1 MSNHLDAWIE
11 TYPDFP
17 KPGILFYD
25 IAPIIEQPDRL
36 RTVCELI
43 QSQITQWEPDVLVG
57 IDSRGFL
64 FATPV
69 ALMMDLGVVMVR
81 KKGKLPGDV
90 REESYA
96 LEYGEATLAVQKDRD
111 LSGKRV
117 VLIDDLL
124 ATGGTLAATEKLL
137 NESGADVIGTV
148 VLIELELLKGRDN
161 LQAPVVSLQVYDE

>member
-1 MSNHLDAWIE
+1 MSNHLDAWIQ

-25 IAPIIEQPDRL
+25 IAPIIEHADRL

-43 QSQITQWEPDVLVG
+43 RDAIDEWQPDVLVG

-81 KKGKLPGDV
+81 KQGKLPGHV
-90 REESYA
+90 LEKSYA
-96 LEYGEATLAVQKDRD
+96 LEYGEATLAVQKNRD
-111 LSGKRV
+111 LKGKRV

-124 ATGGTLAATEKLL
+124 ATGGTLAATESLI
-137 NESGADVIGTV
+137 NDSGAQVVGTV
-148 VLIELELLKGRDN
+148 VLIELLLLKGRSH
-161 LQAPVVSLQVYDE
+161 LQAPVKSLQVYDE

>member
-1 MSNHLDAWIE
+1 MSNHLDNWIQ

-25 IAPIIEQPDRL
+25 IAPIIEYPDRL
-36 RTVCELI
+36 RYVCQLI
-43 QSQITQWEPDVLVG
+43 RDAITDWQPDVLVG

-69 ALMMDLGVVMVR
+69 ALLMELGVVMVR

-96 LEYGEATLAVQKDRD
+96 LEYGEATLAVQRDRD
-111 LSGKRV
+111 LTAKRV

-137 NESGADVIGTV
+137 NESGAEVVGTV
-148 VLIELELLKGRDN
+148 VLIELKLLRGRKK
-161 LQAPVVSLQVYDE
+161 LKAPVTSLQLYDE

>member
-1 MSNHLDAWIE
+1 MSNHLDTWIQ

-25 IAPIIEQPDRL
+25 IASIIEHSDRL
-36 RTVCELI
+36 KSVVHMICDA
-43 QSQITQWEPDVLVG
+43 ITEWKPDVLVG

-69 ALMMDLGVVMVR
+69 ALLMDLGVVMVR
-81 KKGKLPGDV
+81 KKGKLPGEV

-111 LSGKRV
+111 LAGKRV

-137 NESGADVIGTV
+137 NDSGAEVVGTI

-161 LQAPVVSLQVYDE
+161 LKAPVKSLQVYDE

>member
-1 MSNHLDAWIE
+1 MSNNLDAWIQ

-25 IAPIIEQPDRL
+25 IAPIIENADRL
-36 RTVCELI
+36 RMVCALI
-43 QSQITQWEPDVLVG
+43 RDAIDEWQPDVLVG

-69 ALMMDLGVVMVR
+69 AMMMDLGVVMVR
-81 KKGKLPGDV
+81 KQGKLPGDV
-90 REESYA
+90 LEKSYA

-111 LSGKRV
+111 LEGKRV

-124 ATGGTLAATEKLL
+124 ATGGTLAATESLI
-137 NESGADVIGTV
+137 NDSGAQVVGTV
-148 VLIELELLKGRDN
+148 VLIELQLLKGRSH
-161 LQAPVVSLQVYDE
+161 LQAPVKTLQVYDE

>member
-1 MSNHLDAWIE
+1 MPNNLHDWIE

-36 RTVCELI
+36 TAPCKLI
-43 QSQITQWEPDVLVG
+43 SETISDWKPEILIG

-69 ALMMDLGVVMVR
+69 AIQMGLGVVMVR
-81 KKGKLPGDV
+81 KKGKLPGKV
-90 REESYA
+90 QEISYG
-96 LEYGEATLAVQKDRD
+96 LEYGEATLAVQLERN
-111 LSGKRV
+111 LRGKRV

-124 ATGGTLAATEKLL
+124 ATGGTLNATESLICNL
-137 NESGADVIGTV
+137 GAKVMGIM
-148 VLIELELLKGRDN
+148 VLIELESLGGRER
-161 LQAPVVSLQVYDE
+161 LSAPVRSLQTYDA

>member
-1 MSNHLDAWIE
+1 MSNHLDAWIQ

-25 IAPIIEQPDRL
+25 IAPIIEHPERL
-36 RTVCELI
+36 KSVCHLI
-43 QSQITQWEPDVLVG
+43 RDAIAGWTPDVLVG

-69 ALMMDLGVVMVR
+69 ALLMDLGVVMVR
-81 KKGKLPGDV
+81 KKGKLPGEV

-137 NESGADVIGTV
+137 NDSGAEVVGTV

-161 LQAPVVSLQVYDE
+161 LKAPVKSLQVYDE

>member
-43 QSQITQWEPDVLVG
+43 QNQITQWKPDVLVG

>member
-1 MSNHLDAWIE
+1 MTNPLHAWIK

-25 IAPIIEQPDRL
+25 IAPILEHPDHLKQTVEMLASTIDAWQP
-36 RTVCELI
+36 E
-43 QSQITQWEPDVLVG
+43 VLVG

-69 ALMMDLGVVMVR
+69 ALSRGLGVVMIR

-90 REESYA
+90 REASYA
-96 LEYGEATLAVQKDRD
+96 LEYGEATLAVQRDRA
-111 LSGKRV
+111 LAGKRV

-124 ATGGTLAATEKLL
+124 ATGGTLAAAETLL
-137 NESGADVIGTV
+137 TQSGATVVGCV
-148 VLIELELLKGRDN
+148 VLIELTDLKGRTR
-161 LQAPVVSLQVYDE
+161 LTAPVKSLQTYAA

>member
-1 MSNHLDAWIE
+1 MSNHLNAWIQ

-25 IAPIIEQPDRL
+25 IAPIIEQADRL
-36 RTVCELI
+36 RSVCELI
-43 QSQITQWEPDVLVG
+43 RDAIGELQPDVLAG

-81 KKGKLPGDV
+81 KQGKLPGNV
-90 REESYA
+90 REKSYA
-96 LEYGEATLAVQKDRD
+96 LEYGKATLAVQKDRD
-111 LSGKRV
+111 LEGKRV

-124 ATGGTLAATEKLL
+124 ATGGTLAATESLI
-137 NESGADVIGTV
+137 NDSGAQVVGTV
-148 VLIELELLKGRDN
+148 VLIELQLLNGRSR
-161 LQAPVVSLQVYDE
+161 LRAPVKSLQVYDE

>member
-1 MSNHLDAWIE
+1 MSNHLDAWIQ

-25 IAPIIEQPDRL
+25 IAPIIEQTDRL
-36 RTVCELI
+36 RAVCELVRDAI
-43 QSQITQWEPDVLVG
+43 DEWEPDVLVG

-81 KKGKLPGDV
+81 KQGKLPGDV
-90 REESYA
+90 REKSYA

-111 LSGKRV
+111 LKGKRV

-124 ATGGTLAATEKLL
+124 ATGGTLAATESLI
-137 NESGADVIGTV
+137 NDSGAQVVGTV
-148 VLIELELLKGRDN
+148 VLIELQLLNGRSH
-161 LQAPVVSLQVYDE
+161 LQAPVKSLQVYDE

>member
-148 VLIELELLKGRDN
+148 VLIELESLKGRDN

>member
-1 MSNHLDAWIE
+1 MPNHLDAWIE

-43 QSQITQWEPDVLVG
+43 QNQITQWKPDVLVG

-161 LQAPVVSLQVYDE
+161 LKAPVVSLQVYDE

>member
-43 QSQITQWEPDVLVG
+43 QNQITQWKPDVLVG

-161 LQAPVVSLQVYDE
+161 LKAPVVSLQVYDE